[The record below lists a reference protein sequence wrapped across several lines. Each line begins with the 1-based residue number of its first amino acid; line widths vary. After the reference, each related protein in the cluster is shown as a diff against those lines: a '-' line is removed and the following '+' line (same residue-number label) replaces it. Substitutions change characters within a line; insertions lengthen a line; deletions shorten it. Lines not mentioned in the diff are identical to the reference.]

1 MESLPAST
9 KSKTRYGILL
19 VSNLFSVGNTYG
31 GVGRELATRLSES
44 GWQVT
49 TTSAQ
54 HNRLLRPVDMLVA
67 AWHARHHYLLAQ
79 VDLFSGPAFIWA
91 EAVCWLLRQLRKP
104 YVLTLHGGNLPAFAQ
119 RRSQRARRLLDSA
132 AAVTSPSRYLCDQ
145 MSIYRSDIVLL
156 PNPLEL
162 DNYLFVERL
171 NPQPSVVW
179 LRAFSSGYNPSLA
192 ASVVAL
198 LKRDFPEIH
207 LLMIGPDKGDGSFQS
222 FQLSVKSLG
231 IETQVYCP
239 GAVAKRD
246 VPSWLNKGDIFLNTT
261 NVDNTP
267 VSVMEAMA
275 CGLCIVSTNVGGIP
289 YLLEHEQDALL
300 VPPDDP
306 DAMAAAVRRILT
318 EPDLARR
325 LSYNARRKAEQYD
338 WETILPKWEML
349 FVEVLEGRH
358 ESRA

>member
-1 MESLPAST
+1 M
-9 KSKTRYGILL
+9 KSKSSYGILL

-31 GVGRELATRLSES
+31 GVCKELATRLSES

-54 HNRLLRPVDMLVA
+54 HNRLLRPVDMLA
-67 AWHARHHYLLAQ
+67 ATWRARHNYVLAQ

-119 RRSQRARRLLDSA
+119 RRPQRARRLLDSA

-145 MSIYRSDIVLL
+145 MGIYRSDIVLL

-171 NPQPSVVW
+171 NPQPSLVW

-207 LLMIGPDKGDGSFQS
+207 LLMIGPDKGDGSFES
-222 FQLSVKSLG
+222 FQQTVKSLG
-231 IETQVYCP
+231 VESQVKCP
-239 GAVAKRD
+239 GAVVRRD
-246 VPSWLNKGDIFLNTT
+246 VPLWLNKGDIFLNTT
-261 NVDNTP
+261 DVDNTP
-267 VSVMEAMA
+267 VSIMEAMA

-289 YLLEHEQDALL
+289 YLLDHEQNALL
-300 VPPDDP
+300 VPSNDP
-306 DAMAAAVRRILT
+306 DAMAAAMRRILT
-318 EPDLARR
+318 EPGLAAQ
-325 LSYNARRKAEQYD
+325 LSYNARRKAEQFD
-338 WETILPKWEML
+338 WETILRKWEML
-349 FVEVLEGRH
+349 FVEVMEGMH
-358 ESRA
+358 ESKA